1 VNGQASSLWLEIS
14 SNSGFWFG
22 EICPFSGSEVTW
34 ASFPRGG
41 RIWYIFHVFHTSL
54 REYLSKGWTFRDVV
68 IQQLLAP
75 LSVNF
80 RVACEPPAGPVPQPP
95 SPSGLFCDQNANI
108 GVDIFILIVGFMSG
122 STCKQISRRWR
133 PGWAIKSSVEYL
145 LNFLNSGRERSL
157 QMEKVRFAS
166 WTDEGI
172 ELWIEKYK
180 SLWLRAVY
188 QYDGEGVFR

>member
-1 VNGQASSLWLEIS
+1 MGVVSSGRAHLVHFPCLSHE
-14 SNSGFWFG
+14 
-22 EICPFSGSEVTW
+22 PRRV
-34 ASFPRGG
+34 SF
-41 RIWYIFHVFHTSL
+41 
-54 REYLSKGWTFRDVV
+54 KGLDVQRCGNTA
-68 IQQLLAP
+68 I
-75 LSVNF
+75 
-80 RVACEPPAGPVPQPP
+80 ACEPPAGPVPQPP

-180 SLWLRAVY
+180 CLWLRAVY